1 MKYKVGDKVKIV
13 KNIINHDLEIG
24 EIGEIIKV
32 DENDKI
38 RIYRIRG
45 ENGNSWVNELDIVYA
60 EYTWEMFKNCPIGT
74 KVTFE
79 DGTILVK
86 CNENSDPFRNG
97 YFYRDYDD
105 LKSFRDNLENHNF
118 GGVVKIEEPTY
129 TTVYEPKEEVTMPE
143 IEEMK
148 RLTDELCK
156 TCDKFIKKIKENKD
170 E

>member
-32 DENDKI
+32 DEDDKI
-38 RIYRIRG
+38 RTYRVRG

-60 EYTWEMFKNCPIGT
+60 EYTWEDFLKAPIGT
-74 KVTFE
+74 KINFE
-79 DGTILVK
+79 NGDVLVK
-86 CNENSDPFRNG
+86 TDDTEGFENPSG
-97 YFYRDYDD
+97 SYSYWE
-105 LKSFRDNLENHNF
+105 LKDFKDNNTDTEYNL
-118 GGVVKIEEPTY
+118 GKIIKIEEPTY
-129 TTVYEPKEEVTMPE
+129 TIVYEPKEVTMPE

-156 TCDKFIKKIKENKD
+156 TCDELIKKIKEK
-170 E
+170 